1 MKEGGGRDGTVIA
14 RRCWAGASGPV
25 PTVLVV
31 SAGKKLSGEERR
43 ATQAAL
49 DAIVCHTP
57 LNNLGYS
64 RKGSALTIRV
74 AFQALRAGLFEVR
87 PPGCGAPVA
96 ALGPGPASPCP
107 SSVPRC
113 PST

>member
-1 MKEGGGRDGTVIA
+1 M
-14 RRCWAGASGPV
+14 AGQGPGDPIPAAPMV
-25 PTVLVV
+25 P
-31 SAGKKLSGEERR
+31 AGKKLSGEERR

-87 PPGCGAPVA
+87 LPGCGAP
-96 ALGPGPASPCP
+96 LDP
-107 SSVPRC
+107 
-113 PST
+113 

>member
-1 MKEGGGRDGTVIA
+1 M
-14 RRCWAGASGPV
+14 V
-25 PTVLVV
+25 P
-31 SAGKKLSGEERR
+31 AGKKLSGEERR

-87 PPGCGAPVA
+87 PPVGRVPGAT
-96 ALGPGPASPCP
+96 LECH
-107 SSVPRC
+107 
-113 PST
+113 

>member
-1 MKEGGGRDGTVIA
+1 M
-14 RRCWAGASGPV
+14 V
-25 PTVLVV
+25 P
-31 SAGKKLSGEERR
+31 AGKKLSREERR

-87 PPGCGAPVA
+87 PPGRGAPGA
-96 ALGPGPASPCP
+96 TLRPGPASPCP
-107 SSVPRC
+107 LPIPSC

>member
-1 MKEGGGRDGTVIA
+1 M
-14 RRCWAGASGPV
+14 V
-25 PTVLVV
+25 P
-31 SAGKKLSGEERR
+31 AGKKLSGEERR

-87 PPGCGAPVA
+87 SSGCRAPGA
-96 ALGPGPASPCP
+96 ALGPGLVSLHPL
-107 SSVPRC
+107 SVPRC
-113 PST
+113 RST